1 MLRHA
6 RLARARRRARRG
18 RALARAYARTRRLR
32 GGGLG
37 TVGEHAGARLLGA
50 ARLRDA
56 RRADHAQAVGRA
68 EEGATVIWDVHCHF
82 PRDWQ
87 NPEGE
92 DHAQQIDARAD
103 ALGAAG
109 VTRASVLCGG
119 RNIPGPSHDESLQYL
134 ARHEDL
140 MVPVASLPME
150 ETPEGEVERLH
161 EIGYRGL
168 KIIGSP
174 LPIDDP
180 SYFHVYAAAE
190 ERRMPILFHLGV
202 IGGGVDYARTH
213 PRRDPE
219 AAAAFR
225 RWQEFRRRGGPRNV
239 SAARMRPF
247 QLDTIANNFPD
258 LPLIGA
264 HLGGTGNYEEASSV
278 ARWRHNVVFDLS
290 GGETIERHAMER
302 RLIGREIGVEKL
314 VWGSDCGNEEIGQH
328 VERFRWMFEALG
340 LDDEE
345 RDRIWYRNAAELF
358 GEATPALADEQPE

>member
-1 MLRHA
+1 M
-6 RLARARRRARRG
+6 
-18 RALARAYARTRRLR
+18 
-32 GGGLG
+32 
-37 TVGEHAGARLLGA
+37 
-50 ARLRDA
+50 
-56 RRADHAQAVGRA
+56 
-68 EEGATVIWDVHCHF
+68 IWDVHCHF

-103 ALGAAG
+103 ALRAAG

-119 RNIPGPSHDESLQYL
+119 RNIPGPSHDEALQYL

-140 MVPVASLPME
+140 MVAVASIPME
-150 ETPEGEVERLH
+150 ETPAGEVERLNDL
-161 EIGYRGL
+161 GYRGL

-219 AAAAFR
+219 AAAALR

-340 LDDEE
+340 LSDEE
-345 RDRIWYRNAAELF
+345 RERIWYRNAAELF
-358 GEATPALADEQPE
+358 GEAEPVLADEQPTNRPD